1 MGKSGAKRQLRTGW
15 RTGPSGPGRSG
26 SGPTRAGRSR
36 YPHPLPEGGADLRR
50 ERQTVNVEPIVGW
63 RRSRLGARR
72 DKRGAGRPARGPA
85 GGQRPTM
92 ETRVPQKADED
103 SSAPVISGTGNAEIS
118 NQFVV
123 FWLGAW
129 NVRAWTGTG
138 RETRPGRHR
147 AGQFVLSGKN
157 GRSSLGSG
165 PRFRSFRSRTNRPAR
180 RRPGRVA
187 RPARPA
193 AGASAWQTE
202 RRKDRR
208 LAGPWR
214 RSACR
219 RVSGGGGSS

>member
-1 MGKSGAKRQLRTGW
+1 VLKLVCTKDSAFWSASKAYT
-15 RTGPSGPGRSG
+15 
-26 SGPTRAGRSR
+26 
-36 YPHPLPEGGADLRR
+36 
-50 ERQTVNVEPIVGW
+50 
-63 RRSRLGARR
+63 
-72 DKRGAGRPARGPA
+72 
-85 GGQRPTM
+85 QRPTM
-92 ETRVPQKADED
+92 ETRVPQKADGNR
-103 SSAPVISGTGNAEIS
+103 SAPVLSGTGNAEIS

-138 RETRPGRHR
+138 RET
-147 AGQFVLSGKN
+147 
-157 GRSSLGSG
+157 
-165 PRFRSFRSRTNRPAR
+165 
-180 RRPGRVA
+180 

>member
-1 MGKSGAKRQLRTGW
+1 MFLIVFAARA
-15 RTGPSGPGRSG
+15 PSGCSAKGCNCARWNRCAGIAVPGEDEESVDMRGRLEYGSVERS
-26 SGPTRAGRSR
+26 
-36 YPHPLPEGGADLRR
+36 LRMLKLVC
-50 ERQTVNVEPIVGW
+50 TKDSAFW
-63 RRSRLGARR
+63 SAS
-72 DKRGAGRPARGPA
+72 KAYT
-85 GGQRPTM
+85 QRPTM

-157 GRSSLGSG
+157 GRSSRFRSSG
-165 PRFRSFRSRTNRPAR
+165 PPLREERFRSFRSRTNRPAR

>member
-36 YPHPLPEGGADLRR
+36 YPHPLPEGEADLRR

-103 SSAPVISGTGNAEIS
+103 SSAPVLSGTGNAEIS

-138 RETRPGRHR
+138 RPGETRPGRRR

-165 PRFRSFRSRTNRPAR
+165 PPDLHYGKNVFVLPCFKMVPSS
-180 RRPGRVA
+180 
-187 RPARPA
+187 
-193 AGASAWQTE
+193 SE
-202 RRKDRR
+202 M
-208 LAGPWR
+208 GP
-214 RSACR
+214 
-219 RVSGGGGSS
+219 